1 MCYETT
7 TELGHADVEVWSWH
21 GERAIDLRYE
31 VRHKKRLFGAVW
43 SWLVVHLL
51 YIYIY
56 VYIIHIYI
64 YSIYIYIIHIYIYNH
79 HPFKATFQAAPYQ
92 NVRYI
97 FWDPPLNVKLVA
109 ERPPGVV
116 FVGSVVKIPSK
127 CKLTFS
133 RPPQKQIEQCSLHF
147 GHVPPEKGSDYIYIF
162 IYMYM
167 CTQRESE

>member
-1 MCYETT
+1 MYLNQTNRNAKTSSRNDRNIFVSTLTNCTAQF
-7 TELGHADVEVWSWH
+7 LNV
-21 GERAIDLRYE
+21 
-31 VRHKKRLFGAVW
+31 FN
-43 SWLVVHLL
+43 
-51 YIYIY
+51 YIE
-56 VYIIHIYI
+56 H
-64 YSIYIYIIHIYIYNH
+64 H

-133 RPPQKQIEQCSLHF
+133 RPPQKDLEQCN
-147 GHVPPEKGSDYIYIF
+147 
-162 IYMYM
+162 
-167 CTQRESE
+167 